1 MKKDYYAIL
10 GVSKNASEDEIKK
23 AFRKL
28 AHQHHPDKEGGDEK
42 KFKEAN
48 EAYQVLSDSE
58 KRKKYDQFGADYDK
72 YASHSGHSWEDF
84 ARQSGFGF
92 SGGGVEFDL
101 NDLGDMVGEM
111 FGFGGRR
118 RQGRAS
124 HGSHLQ
130 IELTIEF
137 REAAFGVKKD
147 IRITHHVVCARC
159 SGNGAEPGTAIVSCT
174 TCKGAGQVVTLKQTF
189 LGSMQAATPCSAC
202 HASGKT
208 AEKPCKECKGGGVVR
223 KEEAVSVHVPAGI
236 DHGETIRLQGQG
248 DAGPSGTPPGD
259 LYITLRVRSD
269 AVFQR
274 DGADLYRSV
283 PVRVSESVL
292 GATVAV
298 ETLDGKV
305 DMKVPPGTLS
315 GTKFRLANLGIPY
328 LNRSGRGNLIV
339 SVDVVPPKT
348 LSKKQRDLLE
358 QLKKEG
364 I

>member
-1 MKKDYYAIL
+1 MKKDYYSTL
-10 GVSKNASEDEIKK
+10 GVAKGASSDDIKK

-48 EAYQVLSDSE
+48 EAYQVLSDPE

-72 YASHSGHSWEDF
+72 YANHGGHSWEDF

-92 SGGGVEFDL
+92 SGGAEFDL

-118 RQGRAS
+118 RAGRAS

-147 IRITHHVVCARC
+147 IRITHQVVCARC
-159 SGNGAEPGTAIVSCT
+159 AGNGAEPGTRIVSCA

-189 LGSMQAATPCSAC
+189 LGSMQAAAPCSAC

-208 AEKPCKECKGGGVVR
+208 AEKPCKECKGVGAVR

-248 DAGPSGTPPGD
+248 DAGPSGALPGD
-259 LYITLRVRSD
+259 LYITLRVRPD
-269 AVFQR
+269 AAFER
-274 DGADLYRSV
+274 DGADLYKRV
-283 PVRVSESVL
+283 PIRISESVL

-305 DMKVPPGTLS
+305 DMKVPPGTIS
-315 GTKFRLANLGIPY
+315 GTKFRLAHLGVPY